1 MIKYG
6 HGNLLEADAEALVN
20 TVNCVGVMGKGV
32 ALQFKLAFPQ
42 NFRVYAK
49 ACRKGE
55 MQLGQVL
62 VVPTHQLTNPR
73 YIINFPTKHHWK
85 SRSRLEDIRTGL
97 VSLV

>member
-1 MIKYG
+1 MITFTE
-6 HGNLLEADAEALVN
+6 GNLLEANAEALVN

-42 NFRVYAK
+42 NYRVYAK

-55 MQLGQVL
+55 MRLGQVL
-62 VVPTHQLTNPR
+62 VVPTNELTNPH

-85 SRSRLEDIRTGL
+85 SKSRLEDIRMGL
-97 VSLV
+97 VS